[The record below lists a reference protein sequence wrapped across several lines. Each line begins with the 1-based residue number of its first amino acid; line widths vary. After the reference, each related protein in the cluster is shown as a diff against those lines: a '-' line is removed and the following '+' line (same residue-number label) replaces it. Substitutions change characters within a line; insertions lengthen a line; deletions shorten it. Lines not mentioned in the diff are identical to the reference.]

1 MIRQARTRGFS
12 LMEMLLVVAIIGIVS
27 GIAIPSYLG
36 QRRRAR
42 VIGDAMSNARVLSM
56 ALESRKAD
64 VGVYGV
70 DGTYDW
76 KADASATTGPALLPT
91 FQPSGNSKMNY
102 RVVITNGL
110 TYTLTVFDPS
120 ISASTVA
127 YQTNQYGAEL
137 ARLH

>member
-1 MIRQARTRGFS
+1 
-12 LMEMLLVVAIIGIVS
+12 
-27 GIAIPSYLG
+27 
-36 QRRRAR
+36 
-42 VIGDAMSNARVLSM
+42 M

-76 KADASATTGPALLPT
+76 NADASATTGPALLPT